1 MNSAIYKVN
10 QRSSVKTNINANDLQ
25 NIDEDTMSFFFKIE
39 GRTKYSKKRS
49 VMFVMYKILMSKQ

>member
-1 MNSAIYKVN
+1 MQYIKLTKEAVSKP
-10 QRSSVKTNINANDLQ
+10 KINADDLQ
-25 NIDEDTMSFFFKIE
+25 NIDEETMSFFFKIE